1 MLRASFF
8 MLLVSAF
15 LTGALQA
22 QPASTFQGHAAE
34 LPARLGLL
42 EQRSSLGRLTAP
54 RDLANR
60 VFLSCLHSWHDRQYG
75 SLIKYYVPDYQP
87 ILYGRPETVQAAG
100 DPAVPLVIEQREDV
114 PAAIREKPLPKSQV
128 IDIPSVA
135 NSKAARL
142 QSPTIFIL
150 TNGER
155 LESHRFLLSASNLSL
170 RIDRHHRTIPMEML
184 DVQAT
189 IAANR
194 QRGIDLRIP
203 ADRSEIVLSF

>member
-22 QPASTFQGHAAE
+22 QPAASTFQGHAAE

-42 EQRSSLGRLTAP
+42 EQRSSSGRLTAP
-54 RDLANR
+54 PDLANR
-60 VFLSCLHSWHDRQYG
+60 VFLSCLHTWHDRQYG
-75 SLIKYYVPDYQP
+75 FLMKYCVPDYQP
-87 ILYGRPETVQAAG
+87 ISYGQPETVQAAS
-100 DPAVPLVIEQREDV
+100 DPAVALVIEQREDV
-114 PAAIREKPLPKSQV
+114 PAATREKPLPKSQV

-135 NSKAARL
+135 KAARL

-155 LESHRFLLSASNLSL
+155 LESYRFLLSASNLSL
-170 RIDRHHRTIPMEML
+170 HIGRHHRTIPMEML
-184 DVQAT
+184 DLQAT

>member
-1 MLRASFF
+1 
-8 MLLVSAF
+8 
-15 LTGALQA
+15 
-22 QPASTFQGHAAE
+22 
-34 LPARLGLL
+34 
-42 EQRSSLGRLTAP
+42 
-54 RDLANR
+54 
-60 VFLSCLHSWHDRQYG
+60 LHSCHDRQYG
-75 SLIKYYVPDYQP
+75 SPIKYYVPDYQP
-87 ILYGRPETVQAAG
+87 ILYGQPETIQAPS

-114 PAAIREKPLPKSQV
+114 PAATREKPLPKSQV
-128 IDIPSVA
+128 IDIPSAA

-155 LESHRFLLSASNLSL
+155 LESHQFLLSASNLSL
-170 RIDRHHRTIPMEML
+170 RIDRHHRTIPIEML

-203 ADRSEIVLSF
+203 ADRNEIVLSF